1 MRNVKI
7 EFTVANNSNLYYAT
21 SFKAILDFCKRND
34 FVILD
39 YSSHIPTP
47 HERKVSSKVGRGV
60 YCIHEMYFP
69 YLKEMYRQI

>member
-39 YSSHIPTP
+39 YSSHISTLA
-47 HERKVSSKVGRGV
+47 EKKSAVKCGRGI
-60 YCIHEMYFP
+60 YCI
-69 YLKEMYRQI
+69 IDNN